1 MAPKNSFNSEYNYY
15 EIIATLR
22 KFLERAHSANI
33 NEAFLLRAEL
43 LSYIFSV
50 DILKKRYI
58 GIVNETISLL
68 EEKNTIT
75 TIERITENI
84 AKKTSNSTENDYPVY
99 LYYPSIWDY
108 ESKIIV
114 QESLRAFYSNNFSLN
129 SIIFG
134 FNLVHIEYYILSKP
148 FLTSFFKSAN
158 FDVAYLSTI
167 NLTVITSLIYYIECQ
182 FASFYYV
189 YNTEKFKKDLL
200 KKINNDKYSKRLKR
214 IIKTIVVDPHITL
227 DDLAF
232 IVDDVSK
239 ATIKRDL
246 VLISKYGYNPGELNA
261 VKELIM
267 TYGFTVKDLD

>member
-1 MAPKNSFNSEYNYY
+1 M
-15 EIIATLR
+15 
-22 KFLERAHSANI
+22 
-33 NEAFLLRAEL
+33 
-43 LSYIFSV
+43 
-50 DILKKRYI
+50 
-58 GIVNETISLL
+58 

-84 AKKTSNSTENDYPVY
+84 AKKTSNSTENDFPVY
-99 LYYPSIWDY
+99 LYYPSIWDD

-148 FLTSFFKSAN
+148 LLTSFFKSAN

-182 FASFYYV
+182 FASIYYV

-232 IVDDVSK
+232 IVDDMSK
-239 ATIKRDL
+239 ATIKRDF

-267 TYGFTVKDLD
+267 TFGFTVKDLD